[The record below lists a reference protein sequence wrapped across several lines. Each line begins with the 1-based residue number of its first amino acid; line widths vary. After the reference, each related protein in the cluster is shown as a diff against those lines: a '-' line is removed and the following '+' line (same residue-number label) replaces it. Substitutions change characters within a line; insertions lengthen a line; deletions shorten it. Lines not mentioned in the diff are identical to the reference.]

1 MTKSMLTFLGLLVFE
16 PGVHGA
22 SIGGFTTSGVADF
35 TQNFFPGDS
44 ANFFNTTP
52 GQVNTPTT
60 LTSMAST
67 EFVEVGGEAHGMLT
81 ASMGHISLVA
91 EARFRQDLS
100 GGSSQTQV
108 QINAMDESLVGGL
121 TAGAPVEFLVSFP
134 ISGIHSLPDQ
144 MNGAFSAEAVGHYFV
159 CDLVHC
165 LDLNYDSF
173 HDPTSTVLQGIFD
186 TVAGTNLTVSYGLDG
201 VTFAEGLLGGEG
213 FVDYGD
219 SARYFIDALT
229 PGVTLTWES
238 GHDYSTPASSVPEL
252 GSCFLFAGGIAC
264 MIACKRAAELAA
276 LVDRSD

>member
-1 MTKSMLTFLGLLVFE
+1 MTKSMLTFLGLLVVE
-16 PGVHGA
+16 PGVYGA

-35 TQNFFPGDS
+35 TQNLFPGDS

-52 GQVNTPTT
+52 AQANTPTT

-100 GGSSQTQV
+100 GSSSQTHV
-108 QINAMDESLVGGL
+108 QINAMDESPVGGL
-121 TAGAPVEFLVSFP
+121 PAGAPVELLVSFP
-134 ISGIHSLPDQ
+134 VSGIHSLPDR
-144 MNGAFSAEAVGHYFV
+144 MNGSYSAEVVGHYLV
-159 CDLVHC
+159 CDLVPNC
-165 LDLNYDSF
+165 LNLTYDSF
-173 HDPTSTVLQGIFD
+173 HDPTSTVLQGILD
-186 TVAGTNLTVSYGLDG
+186 TVAGTTLTVSYGLDG

-264 MIACKRAAELAA
+264 MIARKRL
-276 LVDRSD
+276 LIKNGGRP